1 MVTMWF
7 VGCSD
12 RGPAATNESLV
23 ATAGSAGGG
32 GTQVVPTS
40 GVTDPSVTSP
50 DQTADGGS
58 ATTTIATTTIA
69 AATTTVAQSA
79 EQPPPPVTGCRDAPF
94 AATVVEIAFDD
105 DTLRYDA
112 AVAPPCVRVHAAQQL
127 RVTNAAHFN
136 SVVSVG
142 ATSQVLAMGTSVTT
156 AALGTFHGVGDV
168 FDVRVHVLSTSVL
181 IQVVR

>member
-23 ATAGSAGGG
+23 ATAGSAAGG

-40 GVTDPSVTSP
+40 GVTDPPVTSP
-50 DQTADGGS
+50 DQTTDGGP

-69 AATTTVAQSA
+69 ATTTSA
-79 EQPPPPVTGCRDAPF
+79 AESVEPPPPATGCRDAPF
-94 AATVVEIAFDD
+94 SATVIEIAFDD
-105 DTLRYDA
+105 DTLRYDG

-142 ATSQVLAMGTSVTT
+142 ATSQVLTMGTSVTT